1 MRERTHTVQRPS
13 LFPFLSVLVCLIGV
27 LTFLAASLAL
37 TALGKAQGNVELE
50 IQAGESKHGKTP
62 VMIECVSNR
71 AFTVEGDHGF
81 DEEEEDSVWQAARKE
96 HTDYSHERTP
106 FTRFLQNLAAEAD
119 KYVLFIV
126 RPDGLS
132 MYATLRNN
140 VTTRNKALRF
150 RSVTVYETPEEIPMA
165 LRKKGVGHNDNQ
177 LGYEGRMTESDRDML
192 RGLFSRSSAREAVDR
207 LYQETQSVPPA
218 VDYGTELLPAE
229 WELHTAVENG
239 EATASGAQ
247 NSRKER

>member
-37 TALGKAQGNVELE
+37 TALGKAQGNVEIE
-50 IQAGESKHGKTP
+50 IEAGDSTHGKTP
-62 VMIECVSNR
+62 VMIECVSNK
-71 AFTVEGDHGF
+71 AFTVGGEHTF
-81 DEEEEDSVWQAARKE
+81 DEEQEDEVWKAANKDHTVYDHN
-96 HTDYSHERTP
+96 HTD
-106 FTRFLQNLAAEAD
+106 FTRFLRDLAAESD

-140 VTTRNKALRF
+140 TTTRNKALRLKT
-150 RSVTVYETPEEIPMA
+150 VTVYESLDDIPKALLKRGVRYSGNELRYEGKMSAEDRDA
-165 LRKKGVGHNDNQ
+165 LRA
-177 LGYEGRMTESDRDML
+177 
-192 RGLFSRSSAREAVDR
+192 LFSRQASLDAVDA
-207 LYQETQSVPPA
+207 LYEKTQAVPAA

-229 WELHTAVENG
+229 WKLHGAGHADEAEEERSQLSG
-239 EATASGAQ
+239 EEA
-247 NSRKER
+247 

>member
-62 VMIECVSNR
+62 IMIECVSNR
-71 AFTVEGDHGF
+71 AFTVEGKHEF
-81 DEEEEDSVWQAARKE
+81 NEEQEDAVWQAGRKQ
-96 HTDYSHERTP
+96 HTDYEHDRTP
-106 FTRFLQNLAAEAD
+106 FARFLQKLASDED

-140 VTTRNKALRF
+140 VTTRNRALRLK
-150 RSVTVYETPEEIPMA
+150 SVAVSETPEEIPMA
-165 LRKKGVGHNDNQ
+165 LLKKGIRHDDNQ
-177 LGYEGRMTESDRDML
+177 LYYEGRMAATDRDAL
-192 RGLFSRSSAREAVDR
+192 RALFSGSSSREAVGK
-207 LYQETQSVPPA
+207 LYQETQSVPLA
-218 VDYGTELLPAE
+218 LDYGTELLPAE
-229 WELHTAVENG
+229 WELHAGTEES
-239 EATASGAQ
+239 EAASDGIQ
-247 NSRKER
+247 GSRKER